1 MEEKLIVDGFIF
13 KSKREYEKAKKEYET
28 IQELKK
34 NIDINNQ
41 DNVIEIYNR
50 LISKKFFQTPVGFS
64 FLHEMREFLKDG
76 SDNVSVPYIPVIP
89 MKIVRTEAEQKSQYV
104 ELQNEYNRQRV
115 IKNRLI
121 LAIVSMTIVIAGM
134 IFIVATNKNLGYFNA
149 EEKVLD
155 KYSAWEE
162 RLKSWEEQ
170 LMIREDKI
178 NELEQEKEE

>member
-13 KSKREYEKAKKEYET
+13 KSKREYEKAKKEYEA
-28 IQELKK
+28 ICELKK

-41 DNVIEIYNR
+41 DNVIEVYNR

-76 SDNVSVPYIPVIP
+76 NDNVSVPYIPVIP
-89 MKIVRTEAEQKSQYV
+89 MKIVRTEAEQKRQYV
-104 ELQNEYNRQRV
+104 ELQNEYNRQHI

-121 LAIVSMTIVIAGM
+121 LAIVSMIIVIVGM

-149 EEKVLD
+149 EEKILN

-162 RLKSWEEQ
+162 RLKNWEEQ

-178 NELEQEKEE
+178 DELELEKEE